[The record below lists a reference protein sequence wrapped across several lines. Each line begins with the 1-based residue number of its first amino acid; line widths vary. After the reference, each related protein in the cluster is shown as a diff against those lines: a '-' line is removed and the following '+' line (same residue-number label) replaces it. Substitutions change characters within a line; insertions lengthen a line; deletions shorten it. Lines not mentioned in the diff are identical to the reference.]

1 MCTYVWI
8 CVPMYGYMCISRMQ
22 KDVYEQWNANN
33 NFFFQE
39 TLELE
44 LPMQPYFTF

>member
-1 MCTYVWI
+1 
-8 CVPMYGYMCISRMQ
+8 MYEYMCISCMQ

-39 TLELE
+39 IPGLE
-44 LPMQPYFTF
+44 LPMQPYFTS